1 MIEFRWLDNDEV
13 ETLVN
18 PSLEARGMVQLNI
31 NPEQPTCR
39 VAGAFADG
47 VLLRA
52 FCLQLHPILGPLVET
67 DSEFRDNGDA
77 TRGLVAFMEE
87 FLKTVDA
94 RGWLTICDSPLS
106 ERLAKQHGMKRLE
119 SPVYVGVGG

>member
-1 MIEFRWLDNDEV
+1 MIEFRWITDEQI

-18 PSLEARGMVQLNI
+18 PALKARGMVELNI
-31 NPEQPTCR
+31 CPEQPTCR
-39 VAGAFADG
+39 VAGCFSEG

-67 DSEFRDNGDA
+67 DSEFRDNGGA
-77 TRGLVAFMEE
+77 TRGLVEFMEE

-106 ERLAKQHGMKRLE
+106 ERLAQRHGMKKLE
-119 SPVYVGVGG
+119 SPVYVGQG